1 MKRWETSNSWG
12 KDGLLPTLKA
22 ESVIKACLAGSMKY
36 LIGRTFFFFVYNS
49 SSDLVSL
56 FLLNCTTPLWAGE
69 YSHHI
74 PERVDARRVLLAF
87 GSSSEWMWGGGW
99 DSCLEVRHL
108 MHSVDKPFPEKNLPR
123 VFNSSAR
130 QRGECTVCKVLIKTD
145 HFIIW
150 SFSILAN
157 RNNLQ
162 KREDFKNGI
171 FCIL

>member
-12 KDGLLPTLKA
+12 RDGLLPTLKV

-36 LIGRTFFFFVYNS
+36 LTGRTFVFVYNS

-69 YSHHI
+69 YSHHT
-74 PERVDARRVLLAF
+74 PWESRRSESPACLWDQLRMNVRRWLRPPPGGQTPQAQCGQALSWEESPQSSRLLCETK
-87 GSSSEWMWGGGW
+87 GWMCSLQGA
-99 DSCLEVRHL
+99 D
-108 MHSVDKPFPEKNLPR
+108 
-123 VFNSSAR
+123 
-130 QRGECTVCKVLIKTD
+130 QTD
-145 HFIIW
+145 HFVIW

-157 RNNLQ
+157 RINLQ